1 MSNFAIYES
10 GVEIVSTPIC
20 NAIAIKK
27 ILAMVPNPGFN
38 LSGNQ
43 IAKTIKEIKT
53 VDSPMFNEEFSETP
67 SDNTVHGA
75 FPNLDSTRTASPIP
89 NKIKPKL
96 KRRVL
101 LNAYGCSKIPHVDL
115 AVHGMFGTNFAALK
129 NLNRELS
136 LESLPILTV
145 RLYQ

>member
-1 MSNFAIYES
+1 
-10 GVEIVSTPIC
+10 VSTPIC

-27 ILAMVPNPGFN
+27 ILAIVPNPGFK

-53 VDSPMFNEEFSETP
+53 VDSPILKEEFNETP
-67 SDNTVHGA
+67 SDSTVHGA

-96 KRRVL
+96 KRKVR
-101 LNAYGCSKIPHVDL
+101 LNAYGCSKIPQVDL
-115 AVHGMFGTNFAALK
+115 AVQGMFGTNFAALK

-136 LESLPILTV
+136 LELLSTLTV